1 MTMSTRTDSTGGRST
16 PADAAVAS
24 AGTWFEAPSA
34 FGGLRL
40 LIDVAGAAGHAAE
53 AAVALQR
60 CAALLD
66 AFDDW
71 SGLDADWRWI
81 EPPELA
87 LPSGTHVWVDW
98 TPLERDAR
106 GAGDPS
112 LSARLELPWA
122 LLRRLPAP
130 PDALQPQLHWPAVPT
145 ALVISRLKVGAAGLH
160 WLEPGGAVL
169 LPESLGR
176 SWQGVLRA
184 LDEPGE
190 AGVPLALPTPWTPR
204 VLAQAASVDGAGE
217 PAVPLADALDSIACE
232 VRLATRRALAADQ
245 LAGWRADE
253 AIEVGQHASLWHW
266 PGAQEPAVYLA
277 SGRLMPWADGWA
289 LALEAVCGAG
299 RESSAA
305 KV

>member
-1 MTMSTRTDSTGGRST
+1 MTMSTPTDTTVGRRTR
-16 PADAAVAS
+16 ADAAPAS
-24 AGTWFEAPSA
+24 ASTWFEAPSS
-34 FGGLRL
+34 FGALRL
-40 LIDVAGAAGHAAE
+40 QIDGAAAAGRAAE
-53 AAVALQR
+53 AAVVLQR
-60 CAALLD
+60 SAALLD

-87 LPSGTHVWVDW
+87 LSASTHVWVDW
-98 TPLERDAR
+98 TPIEAGTDAS
-106 GAGDPS
+106 GDPPI
-112 LSARLELPWA
+112 SARLELPWA

-145 ALVISRLKVGAAGLH
+145 ALVISRPKVGEADLSA
-160 WLEPGGAVL
+160 LEPGGAVL

-184 LDEPGE
+184 LDEPAE
-190 AGVPLALPTPWTPR
+190 AGVPLALPSPWTPR
-204 VLAQAASVDGAGE
+204 VLAQAAAPAGTGE
-217 PAVPLADALDSIACE
+217 PAVPPADAGGSIACE

-245 LAGWRADE
+245 LAGWHADE

-266 PGAQEPAVYLA
+266 PAAGEPAIYLA
-277 SGRLMPWADGWA
+277 SGRLMSWADGWA
-289 LALEAVCGAG
+289 LALEAVCGVG